1 MIAERKSEHT
11 HLGNEGEN
19 RVFKVVGGNLH
30 ILGSDGPETKKTDK
44 SMYEELREKSMEA
57 NRLATRKLTLVLL
70 TSFVFI
76 AVEIAGGI

>member
-1 MIAERKSEHT
+1 MIAEHKSEHT
-11 HLGNEGEN
+11 RLSNEGEN
-19 RVFKVVGGNLH
+19 RVFKVVGDNLH
-30 ILGSDGPETKKTDK
+30 ILQADSPETKKTDK